1 MVQHPPDALLR
12 LHPVVVPLHQLAD
25 PLFGRMVKPQ
35 AIHHAVGDP
44 SGYHP
49 MPHEMSHAAAIQGKA
64 LWLAHIVKQHG
75 PPKQRFRPDGVQRM
89 EGMLPRIVAV
99 VGISL
104 VKAHHGQ
111 DLRQRSAC
119 RFRILPQDRRRIRAA
134 QQLGQLLADPL
145 RRNVPQ
151 QFPAARQRRA
161 GGRFDGKAQ
170 HGRNPQAAQDS
181 QGILG
186 KAPFRL
192 AHAAQDSRFQIRPS
206 FEGIIQRSPQI
217 RRHGIDGEIP
227 PGQIL
232 RQGGVE
238 VHRVRVAAIGIS
250 GRARDQAAVTTVD
263 AERDAAQLYMT
274 KGDASGVWY
283 DYWYPRTGDD
293 PQLMLGGRFN
303 SGDNSVST
311 TVRLE
316 NAPLISP
323 RLAIPLGISRN
334 PDPGD
339 TVSTY
344 NHSALYLE
352 E

>member
-1 MVQHPPDALLR
+1 MN
-12 LHPVVVPLHQLAD
+12 
-25 PLFGRMVKPQ
+25 G
-35 AIHHAVGDP
+35 
-44 SGYHP
+44 
-49 MPHEMSHAAAIQGKA
+49 
-64 LWLAHIVKQHG
+64 
-75 PPKQRFRPDGVQRM
+75 
-89 EGMLPRIVAV
+89 
-99 VGISL
+99 
-104 VKAHHGQ
+104 
-111 DLRQRSAC
+111 
-119 RFRILPQDRRRIRAA
+119 RRRRGASMLETMMVLCIMLFLFFSLFQVYSWVVAKIFCNYSAYYGGKGMALGYRLAIARRAA
-134 QQLGQLLADPL
+134 
-145 RRNVPQ
+145 
-151 QFPAARQRRA
+151 
-161 GGRFDGKAQ
+161 
-170 HGRNPQAAQDS
+170 
-181 QGILG
+181 
-186 KAPFRL
+186 
-192 AHAAQDSRFQIRPS
+192 
-206 FEGIIQRSPQI
+206 
-217 RRHGIDGEIP
+217 
-227 PGQIL
+227 
-232 RQGGVE
+232 
-238 VHRVRVAAIGIS
+238 RVAAIGIS

-274 KGDASGVWY
+274 KGDASSVWY

>member
-1 MVQHPPDALLR
+1 MN
-12 LHPVVVPLHQLAD
+12 
-25 PLFGRMVKPQ
+25 
-35 AIHHAVGDP
+35 
-44 SGYHP
+44 
-49 MPHEMSHAAAIQGKA
+49 
-64 LWLAHIVKQHG
+64 
-75 PPKQRFRPDGVQRM
+75 
-89 EGMLPRIVAV
+89 
-99 VGISL
+99 
-104 VKAHHGQ
+104 
-111 DLRQRSAC
+111 
-119 RFRILPQDRRRIRAA
+119 RR
-134 QQLGQLLADPL
+134 
-145 RRNVPQ
+145 
-151 QFPAARQRRA
+151 
-161 GGRFDGKAQ
+161 
-170 HGRNPQAAQDS
+170 
-181 QGILG
+181 
-186 KAPFRL
+186 
-192 AHAAQDSRFQIRPS
+192 
-206 FEGIIQRSPQI
+206 
-217 RRHGIDGEIP
+217 
-227 PGQIL
+227 
-232 RQGGVE
+232 
-238 VHRVRVAAIGIS
+238 
-250 GRARDQAAVTTVD
+250 RDQAAVTTVD

>member
-1 MVQHPPDALLR
+1 
-12 LHPVVVPLHQLAD
+12 
-25 PLFGRMVKPQ
+25 MVKPQ

-89 EGMLPRIVAV
+89 EGMLPHIVAV
-99 VGISL
+99 VRISL

-170 HGRNPQAAQDS
+170 HGRKPQAAQDS
-181 QGILG
+181 EGILG

-206 FEGIIQRSPQI
+206 FEGIIQRFPQI
-217 RRHGIDGEIP
+217 CRHGIDGKIP

-232 RQGGVE
+232 RQGSGK
-238 VHRVRVAAIGIS
+238 RDLRRVAVVGICAVPAEGGGLHLS
-250 GRARDQAAVTTVD
+250 LRPAYRHRAVLQPRGNGFLPKDRHRLLRQGGGGHIPVPRHAAQQAVP
-263 AERDAAQLYMT
+263 DAA
-274 KGDASGVWY
+274 AHA
-283 DYWYPRTGDD
+283 
-293 PQLMLGGRFN
+293 
-303 SGDNSVST
+303 
-311 TVRLE
+311 VRLM
-316 NAPLISP
+316 S
-323 RLAIPLGISRN
+323 RLFQRLQSLLHIGGNRQSLSVFLHISR
-334 PDPGD
+334 PFQLHFCKVH
-339 TVSTY
+339 TIIR
-344 NHSALYLE
+344 
-352 E
+352 

>member
-1 MVQHPPDALLR
+1 M
-12 LHPVVVPLHQLAD
+12 
-25 PLFGRMVKPQ
+25 
-35 AIHHAVGDP
+35 
-44 SGYHP
+44 
-49 MPHEMSHAAAIQGKA
+49 
-64 LWLAHIVKQHG
+64 
-75 PPKQRFRPDGVQRM
+75 
-89 EGMLPRIVAV
+89 
-99 VGISL
+99 
-104 VKAHHGQ
+104 
-111 DLRQRSAC
+111 
-119 RFRILPQDRRRIRAA
+119 
-134 QQLGQLLADPL
+134 
-145 RRNVPQ
+145 
-151 QFPAARQRRA
+151 
-161 GGRFDGKAQ
+161 
-170 HGRNPQAAQDS
+170 
-181 QGILG
+181 
-186 KAPFRL
+186 
-192 AHAAQDSRFQIRPS
+192 
-206 FEGIIQRSPQI
+206 
-217 RRHGIDGEIP
+217 
-227 PGQIL
+227 
-232 RQGGVE
+232 
-238 VHRVRVAAIGIS
+238 AAIGIS